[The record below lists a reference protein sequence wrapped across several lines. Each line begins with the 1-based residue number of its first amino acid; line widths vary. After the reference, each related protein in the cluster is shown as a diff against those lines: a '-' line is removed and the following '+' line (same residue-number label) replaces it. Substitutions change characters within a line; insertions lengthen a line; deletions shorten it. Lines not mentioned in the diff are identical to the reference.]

1 MQQKQNTSFQ
11 RSVYRGNGKRDSQ
24 VRQNENFAKK
34 QYSH

>member
-11 RSVYRGNGKRDSQ
+11 KSVYRGNGKRNSQ
-24 VRQNENFAKK
+24 VRQNENLKKK